1 MKSFIIVAFASIII
15 FTLSC
20 NVENKRVEI
29 QEAYKVAKGK
39 GMEKQDS
46 KSVREVNFLIDFS
59 DYPGGAIDKWL
70 ESKGFCLD
78 RKARNR
84 ELIELS
90 ANEGGL
96 LFKALKPARCF
107 IINKSVILK
116 EFSKVR
122 IEWGIAQFPTNA
134 SYERENRNE
143 ALIVYILFGYE
154 KLSSGS
160 FVIPDSPY
168 FIGLF
173 LSKDDKINKP
183 YKGRYFHKG
192 GRFVCVG
199 NPETKETV
207 ISEFDLVRAFQ
218 TYYKDEVPEITGLC
232 LEVDT
237 SSSGDGGKATAFI
250 KRIEFRK

>member
-1 MKSFIIVAFASIII
+1 MKSFIIVAFALIII
-15 FTLSC
+15 FALSC

-29 QEAYKVAKGK
+29 QEAYKVAKDEGVK
-39 GMEKQDS
+39 KQDS
-46 KSVREVNFLIDFS
+46 KVVQKVNFLIDFS
-59 DYPGGAIDKWL
+59 DYPGGGIDKWL
-70 ESKGFCLD
+70 ESKGFYLD
-78 RKARNR
+78 RKAGNR
-84 ELIELS
+84 KLIELS
-90 ANEGGL
+90 ANKGGL
-96 LFKALKPARCF
+96 LFKALKPVRCF
-107 IINKSVILK
+107 VINKFVNLK

-122 IEWGIAQFPTNA
+122 IEWGITQFPTDA

-143 ALIVYILFGYE
+143 ALIVYIFFGDK

-160 FVIPDSPY
+160 FVIPDCPY

-183 YKGRYFHKG
+183 YKGRYFHNG

-199 NPETKETV
+199 NPEAKETV
-207 ISEFDLVRAFQ
+207 ISEFDLVSAFQ
-218 TYYKDEVPEITGLC
+218 TYYKDEVPAITGLC

-250 KRIEFRK
+250 KCIEFLK